1 MCLFRHPSPREVKTM
16 RVGIYVRVST
26 NDQNPDMQLS
36 ELREYSQR
44 MKYDI
49 YKEYVDIG
57 ESGAKTSRPQFNIFM
72 EDMRKRLFDA
82 VLVWKLDRMG
92 RSLLH
97 LLQIMEELKS
107 KNIDFISYSQNLNTM
122 DSTGK
127 LLFNIIGSF
136 AEFERDIIRERVL
149 AGKLR
154 SKLKQGRKPLKIN
167 RFEVVRMRAEGKTLE
182 QIGDEV
188 GCCYVTVHNIL
199 KNTPSD
205 KSGVYL

>member
-1 MCLFRHPSPREVKTM
+1 MKVA
-16 RVGIYVRVST
+16 IYVRVST
-26 NDQNPDMQLS
+26 NDQNPDMQLK
-36 ELREYSQR
+36 ELRDYCQR
-44 MKYDI
+44 MKYEI

-57 ESGAKTSRPQFNIFM
+57 ESGAKTSRPQFNLFM

-107 KNIDFISYSQNLNTM
+107 KNIDFISYSQNLNTT

-136 AEFERDIIRERVL
+136 AEFERDIIRERVV
-149 AGKLR
+149 AGKKR
-154 SKLKQGRKPLKIN
+154 STIKQGRKSLQIN
-167 RFEVVRMRAEGKTLE
+167 RYEVIRMREEGKTLE
-182 QIGDEV
+182 QIGNEL
-188 GCCYVTVHNIL
+188 GCSHVTIHNIIKNLNL
-199 KNTPSD
+199 K
-205 KSGVYL
+205 

>member
-1 MCLFRHPSPREVKTM
+1 MKVAL
-16 RVGIYVRVST
+16 YVRVST
-26 NDQNPDMQLS
+26 YEQNPDMQLK
-36 ELREYSQR
+36 ELRDYCLR

-49 YKEYVDIG
+49 YREYTDIG
-57 ESGAKTSRPQFNIFM
+57 ESGAKTSRPQFNLFM

-97 LLQIMEELKS
+97 LLQIMEELKA

-149 AGKLR
+149 AGKR
-154 SKLKQGRKPLKIN
+154 KSVIKQGRKPLQIN
-167 RFEVVRMRAEGKTLE
+167 RHEVHRLREEGKTLE

-199 KNTPSD
+199 KNTPLL
-205 KSGVYL
+205 KP

>member
-1 MCLFRHPSPREVKTM
+1 
-16 RVGIYVRVST
+16 
-26 NDQNPDMQLS
+26 MQLK
-36 ELREYSQR
+36 ELRDYCQR

-49 YKEYVDIG
+49 YREYTDIG
-57 ESGAKTSRPQFNIFM
+57 ESGAKTSRPQFNLFM

-97 LLQIMEELKS
+97 LLQIMEELKT

-149 AGKLR
+149 AGKR
-154 SKLKQGRKPLKIN
+154 KSVIKQGRKPLQIN
-167 RFEVVRMRAEGKTLE
+167 RHEVHRLREEGKTLE

-188 GCCYVTVHNIL
+188 GCSYGTVYNL
-199 KNTPSD
+199 LRMK
-205 KSGVYL
+205 